1 MKKVLHHHL
10 LSLLL
15 FIFSFTTD
23 SKSVIEPC
31 YSSDSCPSLLSYR
44 LPWDSKL
51 SEVAFIF
58 QLNISDILGS
68 NNIDAMV
75 PWSSNQ
81 ILPARSLVKV
91 PTSCQ
96 CVNGIRRS
104 VSTIYTV
111 RASDTW
117 NSIAKGYGELVS
129 AEQIRIS
136 NVEVP
141 LTSGQ
146 RLVIPLPCMC
156 LNNTDGEG
164 GAAVYMSYVVEIG
177 ENLSSI
183 GDEFGTTVHEL
194 EGVNGFDQSQ
204 VSPGDVLAIPIPACS
219 SANLRWYNESL
230 VLPNGSYTL
239 TANNCVKCS
248 CDQHS
253 DLSLQCSPSG
263 IEQSCPNLQCKG
275 SNLFIGD
282 AYERPTTFGCSVNE
296 CVYRGH
302 FKHKIYKSLVNSS
315 YIHCSGNMIHTI
327 ASPASSPSLYPSSS
341 TDMPMVIDPS
351 NPTSSSMNRKLL
363 ISPAIRFCLF
373 LLEISLPFIF

>member
-253 DLSLQCSPSG
+253 DLSAKVPIFSLAT
-263 IEQSCPNLQCKG
+263 LM
-275 SNLFIGD
+275 
-282 AYERPTTFGCSVNE
+282 
-296 CVYRGH
+296 RGQQH
-302 FKHKIYKSLVNSS
+302 LV
-315 YIHCSGNMIHTI
+315 
-327 ASPASSPSLYPSSS
+327 A
-341 TDMPMVIDPS
+341 V
-351 NPTSSSMNRKLL
+351 SMNVFTVA
-363 ISPAIRFCLF
+363 ISSIKFTRA
-373 LLEISLPFIF
+373 